1 MRFWNGSSSNVD
13 APWGLNELV
22 RLEDLADSLTDS
34 KCLKIGLGIE
44 VRQFGLEKISMKQ
57 LSSFIHKFFFQK

>member
-22 RLEDLADSLTDS
+22 RLEDVADSLTDS
-34 KCLKIGLGIE
+34 KCLKIGPGME
-44 VRQFGLEKISMKQ
+44 VRLFGLEKITLKQ
-57 LSSFIHKFFFQK
+57 HSNIV